1 MEGIVIADFYVQFRD
16 NVEKALAI
24 RIDGTV
30 TDNGHYFDGMK
41 IMEASKLYTCHMD
54 SSLINVST

>member
-1 MEGIVIADFYVQFRD
+1 MCSFVIMLK
-16 NVEKALAI
+16 KALAI

-41 IMEASKLYTCHMD
+41 IIEASKLYTCHMD